1 MSKLRD
7 VRYKFAVSNNLPERY
22 QKILNDLDAHS
33 DDEYIAEKDVYTVKK
48 LVYRSEVANE
58 FFARLDE
65 EMLKSDQI
73 DGKRPQRR
81 RRIRPKHPVESALTR
96 PLRNFPIDFFDPEWF
111 NNLPDSKKTM
121 VTDSQKVVFLPKGHL
136 SFRPIVQKD
145 EKMSDKKFVSKYWDQ
160 KIEPYN
166 LDHEVGVSEDESNQ
180 DDPDDSSYAG
190 SNIDL
195 EDTSGDEYK
204 EDAGVEE
211 EEVDEAEDLK
221 NDRMHLDEESED
233 EARARRWDESLV
245 AGPSEW
251 DDYQ

>member
-1 MSKLRD
+1 
-7 VRYKFAVSNNLPERY
+7 
-22 QKILNDLDAHS
+22 
-33 DDEYIAEKDVYTVKK
+33 
-48 LVYRSEVANE
+48 
-58 FFARLDE
+58 
-65 EMLKSDQI
+65 
-73 DGKRPQRR
+73 
-81 RRIRPKHPVESALTR
+81 
-96 PLRNFPIDFFDPEWF
+96 
-111 NNLPDSKKTM
+111 
-121 VTDSQKVVFLPKGHL
+121 
-136 SFRPIVQKD
+136 
-145 EKMSDKKFVSKYWDQ
+145 MSDKKFVSKYWDQ